1 MQLTN
6 YNTMIFFLIF
16 KNDNKM
22 KAKMQTTL
30 SKFEFQFSNFIVN
43 QLSFFSFIFI
53 QLRFFIQ
60 FR

>member
-6 YNTMIFFLIF
+6 YNTMIFYLF

-22 KAKMQTTL
+22 KAKMQITL

-43 QLSFFSFIFI
+43 QLSFFSFKFI

-60 FR
+60 FS

>member
-6 YNTMIFFLIF
+6 YNTMIFYLF

-22 KAKMQTTL
+22 KAKMQITL

>member
-22 KAKMQTTL
+22 KAKMQITL
-30 SKFEFQFSNFIVN
+30 SKFEFQFSNFILN